1 MNKNPLDVI
10 MENDHELF
18 THISADKNTAFKAG
32 ALSVKT
38 KLLIGLALDAAKGS
52 VEGVK
57 SLAIQA
63 VDAGATKDEIF
74 DTLRVVYYIYGV
86 GSMYTAAK
94 ALEDVIE

>member
-1 MNKNPLDVI
+1 MNKHPLDVI

-18 THISADKNTAFKAG
+18 SHISVDKNAAFKAA

-57 SLAIQA
+57 SLALQA
-63 VDAGATKDEIF
+63 IEAGATKEEIF
-74 DTLRVVYYIYGV
+74 DTLRVVYYINGV
-86 GSMYTAAK
+86 GSMYTAGR
-94 ALEDVIE
+94 ALNDIF